1 MAKRINKKGSKV
13 WVNCLAMVTLMVIGL
28 VGSTNIALAQELSK
42 EEEERQGSAMVQY
55 TLKYCFDK
63 DLKVGDWVK
72 YQKIEEQEKGKE
84 IEEIELKVTKKENGG
99 VWIVEKSGY
108 GEFHLLVDLKR
119 MKLLKAFGFDEEGK
133 KREVT
138 PLSDKEVAEA
148 VEMMKKEMEQQGAY
162 SQIVSWKKSEKT
174 EKVDVPAGSF
184 TCVYIKPEY
193 SEQHKKQIENYVKMM
208 KKQGKSDAE
217 IDAEISKNEPRLY
230 FNKDVPR
237 LLPMQIVLG
246 WIPWIDVF
254 KEVKGGLVESRGMS
268 PLRLTAYSGQ
278 KK

>member
-1 MAKRINKKGSKV
+1 MLKKTNKKSSKV
-13 WVNCLAMVTLMVIGL
+13 LVYCLTMVGFIVVSSFIGN
-28 VGSTNIALAQELSK
+28 TNIVLAQELSEDDK
-42 EEEERQGSAMVQY
+42 KAAMIQY
-55 TLKYCFDK
+55 TLKYRFGQ

-72 YQKIEEQEKGKE
+72 YNEITEEGAKT
-84 IEEIELKVTKKENGG
+84 IELKVTKQEKGG
-99 VWIVEKSGY
+99 VWIVEESLGMKI
-108 GEFHLLVDLKR
+108 HLLVDLKS
-119 MKLLKAFGFDEEGK
+119 MKVLECFGFDKEGE

-138 PLSDKEVAEA
+138 PLSDKEVALIIENG
-148 VEMMKKEMEQQGAY
+148 KKEMEQQGVY
-162 SQIVSWKKSEKT
+162 SQIISWKKDEKT

-184 TCVYIKPEY
+184 ACVYIKPEY
-193 SEQHKKQIENYVKMM
+193 PEQHKKQIENYVKIM
-208 KKQGKSDAE
+208 KEHGKSDAE

-237 LLPMQIVLG
+237 LLPVQIAIG

>member
-1 MAKRINKKGSKV
+1 MLKRTNKKSSKV
-13 WVNCLAMVTLMVIGL
+13 LVYCLTMAGFIVVSSFIGN
-28 VGSTNIALAQELSK
+28 TNIVLAQELSEDDK
-42 EEEERQGSAMVQY
+42 KAAMIQY
-55 TLKYCFDK
+55 TLKYRFGQ

-72 YQKIEEQEKGKE
+72 YNEITEEGEKT
-84 IEEIELKVTKKENGG
+84 IELKVTKQEKGG
-99 VWIVEKSGY
+99 VWIVEESLGMKI
-108 GEFHLLVDLKR
+108 HLLVDLKS
-119 MKLLKAFGFDEEGK
+119 MKVLECFGFDEEGE

-138 PLSDKEVAEA
+138 PLSDKEVALIIENG
-148 VEMMKKEMEQQGAY
+148 EKEMEQQGVY
-162 SQIVSWKKSEKT
+162 SQIISWKKDEKT

-184 TCVYIKPEY
+184 ACVYIKPEY
-193 SEQHKKQIENYVKMM
+193 PEQHKKQIENYVKIM
-208 KKQGKSDAE
+208 KEHGKSDAE

-237 LLPMQIVLG
+237 LLPVQIAIG